1 MVVGKLGNK
10 TNLRTLTFTFGNI
23 IFLYSFLFLF
33 KLAVVIGFLFII
45 VLTNSFFQSDGNTKD
60 TIRISRNMTYNYD
73 TQQPIP
79 DLQDFL
85 DDLVV
90 EVLITV
96 FFQQSSEK
104 EIDMLRLPLIMAKCV
119 RGNMVNYDVRK
130 KTIMEKSFKYNEET
144 LIRFQEMLDNKE
156 VSIKSISDLA
166 AKDLKLI
173 GDKLGI
179 NSSAKSGEVLKTDL
193 VNLSKV

>member
-1 MVVGKLGNK
+1 
-10 TNLRTLTFTFGNI
+10 
-23 IFLYSFLFLF
+23 
-33 KLAVVIGFLFII
+33 
-45 VLTNSFFQSDGNTKD
+45 
-60 TIRISRNMTYNYD
+60 
-73 TQQPIP
+73 
-79 DLQDFL
+79 
-85 DDLVV
+85 
-90 EVLITV
+90 
-96 FFQQSSEK
+96 
-104 EIDMLRLPLIMAKCV
+104 MAKCV

-179 NSSAKSGEVLKTDL
+179 NSSSKSGEVLKTDL

>member
-1 MVVGKLGNK
+1 
-10 TNLRTLTFTFGNI
+10 
-23 IFLYSFLFLF
+23 
-33 KLAVVIGFLFII
+33 
-45 VLTNSFFQSDGNTKD
+45 
-60 TIRISRNMTYNYD
+60 MTYNYD

-179 NSSAKSGEVLKTDL
+179 NSSSKSGEVLKTDL